1 MKFGNDFSWL
11 WVSIIRIFTAPF
23 YIVLWCINVVKSTIG
38 MFILWVIAKI
48 CITIVLIGGMA
59 IIHHLFNFPSE
70 NIIDS
75 IFGWYTPHILG
86 MPHDSLIIAG
96 QVVDAPKGGGLFFPH
111 PNIEVPIIIGLSIL
125 VATVRTIYREEF
137 DEL

>member
-1 MKFGNDFSWL
+1 
-11 WVSIIRIFTAPF
+11 
-23 YIVLWCINVVKSTIG
+23 
-38 MFILWVIAKI
+38 
-48 CITIVLIGGMA
+48 MA

-86 MPHDSLIIAG
+86 MPHNSLITAG
-96 QVVDAPKGGGLFFPH
+96 QVVDAPKEGGLFFPH
-111 PNIEVPIIIGLSIL
+111 PNIEVPVIIGLSIL